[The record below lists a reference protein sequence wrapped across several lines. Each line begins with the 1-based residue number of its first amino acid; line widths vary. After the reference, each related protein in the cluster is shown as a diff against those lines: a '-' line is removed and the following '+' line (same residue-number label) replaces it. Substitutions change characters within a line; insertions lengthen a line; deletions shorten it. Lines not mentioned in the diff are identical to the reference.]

1 MNDKKRPIPSDN
13 PKDGF
18 DLIEYPIDYNFKAMC
33 RAEKDAPAM
42 DYISGLITPML
53 NDGALIELTSNS
65 SRTGK
70 FESVTAVVRINSR
83 VELESIY
90 KLIAQSPRVVM
101 TL

>member
-1 MNDKKRPIPSDN
+1 MNDKTKATPSDD

-18 DLIEYPIDYNFKAMC
+18 DLIEYPVDYNFKAMC
-33 RAEKDAPAM
+33 RAEESAPAI

-53 NDGALIELTSNS
+53 NDGALLDLSTNS

-83 VELESIY
+83 EELESIY

>member
-1 MNDKKRPIPSDN
+1 MNNKND

-18 DLIEYPIDYNFKAMC
+18 DLIEYPVDYNFKAMC
-33 RAEKDAPAM
+33 RAQDGAPAI
-42 DYISGLITPML
+42 DYISGLLTPMI
-53 NDGALIELTSNS
+53 NDGALLDLSSNV

-70 FESVTAVVRINSR
+70 FESITAVVRINNRS
-83 VELESIY
+83 ELESIY

>member
-1 MNDKKRPIPSDN
+1 MNDKNDSTPSDSQ
-13 PKDGF
+13 DGF
-18 DLIEYPIDYNFKAMC
+18 DLIEYPVDYNFKAMC
-33 RAEKDAPAM
+33 RAEQGSPAI

-53 NDGALIELTSNS
+53 NDGALLELTTNS

-70 FESVTAVVRINSR
+70 FESVTAVVRINNR
-83 VELESIY
+83 NELESIY